1 MAFKTRA
8 NRYLLDAAPTGRA
21 RCRGCKNII
30 EKGSPRLVNHAFVR
44 PGRGTKFARHVRCI
58 DKALA
63 VDVQRVC
70 GGVAGVAVGKAV
82 PSETLASARDV
93 LAARL
98 GVLVG
103 GGEGS

>member
-1 MAFKTRA
+1 MAFKTHA
-8 NRYLLDAAPTGRA
+8 NRYSLDSAPTGRA
-21 RCRGCKNII
+21 KCRGCKQAIS
-30 EKGSPRLVNHAFVR
+30 KGSPRFVVHAFVR
-44 PGRGTKFARHVRCI
+44 PGRGTKFVWHVLCI

-82 PSETLASARDV
+82 PSETLASARDA